1 MNKEKEVNF
10 ENEMF
15 LTSQIITYI
24 GNKRSLLG
32 FIGDAVAIVKKN
44 LKKEKLDVVDI
55 FSGSG
60 IVSRYMKQHS
70 SKIIA
75 NDLEDYSY
83 VLNKCYLSNKNEIDM
98 DELISWYNYL
108 KENLDGELNDGIIS
122 EMYAPKD
129 INNIKFGE
137 RCFYTTRNAKY
148 IDTARQLIENVP
160 KQYRIY
166 FLAPLLT
173 EASVKNNTSGVFK
186 GFYKNSKTGIGQF
199 GGNDENALSRIKRDI
214 DLPFPVFSNYNCDVE
229 VYKEDANE
237 LVKKLDLVDLIY
249 MDPPYN
255 QHPYGSNY
263 FMLNLIDKYEIP
275 KEISKVSGIPKDWN
289 RSKFNQS
296 REALKTFENLC
307 KNAKAKYLLISFNNE
322 GFIKKE
328 EMINMLSKIGKVT
341 IMEKK
346 YNTFRGSRNL
356 NNRDIH
362 VKEFLYLVEVD
373 KYKEV

>member
-1 MNKEKEVNF
+1 MNKKREINF
-10 ENEMF
+10 ENEQF

-32 FIGDAVAIVKKN
+32 FIGDAVAIVKKE

-108 KENLDGELNDGIIS
+108 KENLDGELNNGIIS

-148 IDTARQLIENVP
+148 IDTARQLIDNVP
-160 KQYRIY
+160 EQYRIY

-186 GFYKNSKTGIGQF
+186 GFYKN
-199 GGNDENALSRIKRDI
+199 L
-214 DLPFPVFSNYNCDVE
+214 
-229 VYKEDANE
+229 
-237 LVKKLDLVDLIY
+237 
-249 MDPPYN
+249 
-255 QHPYGSNY
+255 
-263 FMLNLIDKYEIP
+263 
-275 KEISKVSGIPKDWN
+275 
-289 RSKFNQS
+289 
-296 REALKTFENLC
+296 
-307 KNAKAKYLLISFNNE
+307 
-322 GFIKKE
+322 
-328 EMINMLSKIGKVT
+328 
-341 IMEKK
+341 
-346 YNTFRGSRNL
+346 
-356 NNRDIH
+356 
-362 VKEFLYLVEVD
+362 
-373 KYKEV
+373 